1 MIAEPS
7 LAGSC
12 QVTVTLPLP
21 EGTTTGAAGAA
32 GAVSMRTA
40 GEADEA
46 GESPTSLWATTVKEW
61 RTPLDRPVSSQEA
74 TVQV

>member
-1 MIAEPS
+1 
-7 LAGSC
+7 
-12 QVTVTLPLP
+12 
-21 EGTTTGAAGAA
+21 
-32 GAVSMRTA
+32 MRTA